1 MLVVI
6 NLIMAYNNYIKCL
19 HTQAHTHKY
28 TRAHTYTYTDN
39 FITVQRS
46 LFHIPKSQ
54 YRSHPFMTST
64 RRRRG
69 SGQCGRMYRSKGCAA
84 CGGAKI
90 VLLTKLLAPLIN
102 LSLLCRLEFW
112 QTFCQ

>member
-64 RRRRG
+64 QEPSIYDVHTEEEGVRP
-69 SGQCGRMYRSKGCAA
+69 MWTH
-84 CGGAKI
+84 
-90 VLLTKLLAPLIN
+90 VP
-102 LSLLCRLEFW
+102 
-112 QTFCQ
+112 